1 MLKKTK
7 LFKLSLASQAR
18 EAEAAAWCSTA
29 WAISSGLWILWEMQL
44 VHAGLR
50 EGWLNTTNSTLHTCN
65 VPFSMSHLLLPGQ
78 TSCLDITPV
87 QLLSAWISPWRFL
100 LCGKASQWL
109 PWLLRESWERA
120 RHNDATQL
128 VFSYYKIGCLHCSRS
143 CEAWFATARWQLPAS
158 PALACPTHHKSSAG
172 AMRQDKDG
180 ADFLRYTSLQE
191 TREKS
196 SQCLSGPSWDWGKP
210 CWDTGPVLPL
220 LADEPAPCWPVPC
233 SSLWSSL
240 GALCYLHTFFTI
252 VNNSA
257 SS

>member
-29 WAISSGLWILWEMQL
+29 WAISYGLWILWKMQL

-109 PWLLRESWERA
+109 PWLLRESWECA

-143 CEAWFATARWQLPAS
+143 CEAWFATARWHLLPWHVWPTTRAVQGQCGRIRTVQIFYVTQVCRRQGKS
-158 PALACPTHHKSSAG
+158 PPSAFQGRRGPEANPAGTQALSSRCWQMNLRPAG
-172 AMRQDKDG
+172 LCHAPLCGVIWEQF
-180 ADFLRYTSLQE
+180 AIYTLFS
-191 TREKS
+191 
-196 SQCLSGPSWDWGKP
+196 
-210 CWDTGPVLPL
+210 PL
-220 LADEPAPCWPVPC
+220 
-233 SSLWSSL
+233 
-240 GALCYLHTFFTI
+240 
-252 VNNSA
+252 
-257 SS
+257 